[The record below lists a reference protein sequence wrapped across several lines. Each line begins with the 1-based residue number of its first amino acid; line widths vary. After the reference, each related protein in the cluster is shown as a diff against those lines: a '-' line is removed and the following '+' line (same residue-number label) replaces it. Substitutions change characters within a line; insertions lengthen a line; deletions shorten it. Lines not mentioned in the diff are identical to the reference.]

1 MKKVVLGLISFLA
14 VLFLASC
21 ASSSQTAVE
30 QEEQFQATLVVDFGD
45 KVDSQEISFEQGD
58 TVMDILEEHFEV
70 ESEAG
75 MVTAIDGVSQDAAAN
90 TYWMY
95 DINDELVAKWLAAD
109 WARLDFG
116 HIAIVLADNS

>member
-1 MKKVVLGLISFLA
+1 MKKVVLGLISVLP
-14 VLFLASC
+14 VLFLAAC
-21 ASSSQTAVE
+21 GSSSQTAVE

-95 DINDELVAKWLAAD
+95 DINDELAPKGAEEMTISEGDTITFYLET
-109 WARLDFG
+109 FE
-116 HIAIVLADNS
+116 